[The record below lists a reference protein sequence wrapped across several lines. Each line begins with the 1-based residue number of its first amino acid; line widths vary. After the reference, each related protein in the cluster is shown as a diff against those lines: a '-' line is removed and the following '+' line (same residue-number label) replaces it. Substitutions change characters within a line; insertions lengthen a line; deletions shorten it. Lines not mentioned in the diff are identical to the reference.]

1 MKHPKGISKV
11 TSTGIKVK
19 SGYELKIMEA
29 NPGLIYE
36 PNTFQYILNYV
47 PDYLLVTRTG
57 KQIYIESKGR
67 LTQTDRTKM
76 RAVKMN
82 NPGIDVRFMFENA
95 FKKLTSS
102 PRSMTYAQWCD
113 KNGYKFAE
121 GVLIPQQ
128 WKDE

>member
-1 MKHPKGISKV
+1 MRHPKGIV
-11 TSTGIKVK
+11 RTTSNGIRVK

-29 NPGLIYE
+29 NPDLIYE
-36 PNTFQYILNYV
+36 PTTFQYILNYV
-47 PDYLLVTRTG
+47 PDYLLVTRSG
-57 KQIYIESKGR
+57 KRIYIESKGR

-76 RAVKMN
+76 RSVKIN
-82 NPGIDVRFMFENA
+82 NPSIDIRFMFENA

-113 KNGYKFAE
+113 KHGYKFTE
-121 GVLIPQQ
+121 GVKIPQQ